1 MHGATVDVEVTDAA
15 ALIVSPIH
23 FLIRGWLAGWLVW
36 MVPAR
41 IGGAPPRTR
50 HRFLTFPHD
59 GCYMYVYRQ
68 AAAVGAL
75 TSRPGTQPRNTA
87 HASGERAR
95 VSIYVYVCARAR
107 PRDLPEYT
115 VRATCVRCAWC
126 SRFAIGNRSRDRSC
140 SSSSFFGPPL
150 RDHSTGDDSMPHR
163 LINVF

>member
-1 MHGATVDVEVTDAA
+1 MRGARCNSRRRGYGRGGTNSITDT
-15 ALIVSPIH
+15 LSYP
-23 FLIRGWLAGWLVW
+23 WLAGWLVW

-95 VSIYVYVCARAR
+95 VSIYVYVCAR
-107 PRDLPEYT
+107 D
-115 VRATCVRCAWC
+115 RATC
-126 SRFAIGNRSRDRSC
+126 
-140 SSSSFFGPPL
+140 
-150 RDHSTGDDSMPHR
+150 
-163 LINVF
+163 